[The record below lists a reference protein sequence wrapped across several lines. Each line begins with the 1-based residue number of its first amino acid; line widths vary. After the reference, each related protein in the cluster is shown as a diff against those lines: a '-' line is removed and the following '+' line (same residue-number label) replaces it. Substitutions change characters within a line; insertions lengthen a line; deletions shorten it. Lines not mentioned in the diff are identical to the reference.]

1 MNAKYAIIDIGSNTV
16 KLNIYSVTKEEGKL
30 PVTETLIS
38 QSTPVGL
45 INYIVNGSLSEEGK
59 ERLID
64 VVSGYAALA
73 SDLNCCETLCAA
85 TAALRAVSNGNEV
98 SEEIRNRTQCK
109 FIIITGEEE
118 AALSFEAVMKSCKNP
133 PQTGFV
139 IDMGGGSTEIVGF
152 SEGSPKDKIS
162 LPFGCLVLHNRFV
175 SSVLPTRKELSLIA
189 SSVDVELKR
198 APWIKKY
205 GTTAFLVG
213 GTARA
218 VGKLWCDE
226 TGKRLT
232 NGQEIEV
239 SELQSL
245 YNKYAIPGKKK
256 IMNMI
261 RVIPDRL
268 HTVIPGLAGYLRIF
282 RAAGIRTVVISFAG
296 VRDGLI
302 LRKADQ
308 LAERMK
314 NDEQG

>member
-16 KLNIYSVTKEEGKL
+16 KLNVYSVAKEEDKL
-30 PVTETLIS
+30 PVTDTLIS

-45 INYIVNGSLSEEGK
+45 INYIVNGRLSDEGK
-59 ERLID
+59 ERLIE
-64 VVSGYAALA
+64 VVEGYASLA
-73 SDLNCCETLCAA
+73 ADLNCSETLCAA
-85 TAALRAVSNGNEV
+85 TAALRAVSNGYEV
-98 SEEIRNRTQCK
+98 SEEIRNRTCCK

-118 AALSFEAVMKSCKNP
+118 AALSFEAVMKSSKEP
-133 PQTGFV
+133 PEQGFV

-152 SEGSPKDKIS
+152 ADGKPQDKIS
-162 LPFGCLVLHNRFV
+162 LPFGCLLLHNRFV
-175 SSVLPTRKELSLIA
+175 SSILPTRKELSLIGNY
-189 SSVDVELKR
+189 VDTELKR
-198 APWIKKY
+198 APWIRNY
-205 GTTAFLVG
+205 GNTAFLVG

-232 NGQEIEV
+232 NGQEIPV

-245 YNKYAIPGKKK
+245 YGKYAVPGKKK
-256 IMNMI
+256 IMTMI

-268 HTVIPGLAGYLRIF
+268 HTVVPGLTGYLHLF
-282 RAAGIRTVVISFAG
+282 RAAGIQKVIISFAG

-308 LAERMK
+308 LADRMNNGNK
-314 NDEQG
+314 